1 MHFVTDSAGC
11 RTEGGGFLE
20 YSEFSEAKHPCGDIP
35 GCTWGGMKRDTWNI
49 DFDALDLEIDAMLA
63 GFGEWLASEISPIDL
78 DVELP
83 DLDME
88 GIERE
93 LAWAF
98 LDLEATTKP

>member
-49 DFDALDLEIDAMLA
+49 DFDAMLA
-63 GFGEWLASEISPIDL
+63 GFDEWLASEISPIDL